1 MSSSRSITAARQKR
15 AGEQGNMPP
24 SNSRPFTSIAS
35 NSSFSQQQVNTN
47 TTLKQQFSPKQQQ
60 QQQQQTQNSIA
71 NPKISL
77 ANAIALITLRLSRL
91 EKLIQ
96 ENQEGGISILSG
108 SENSGNLNKETLD
121 TVMNRIVLLENK
133 INMLSNLT
141 KDHKELKQFVTNM
154 NNKTNTSI
162 TNLNNQFTNKLLE
175 HENTLIAFENKLD
188 SMHNSFDGNSIQ
200 VEQSLDNDNDNDN
213 DEEEE
218 DFNMNTE
225 DNNIVSANI
234 DAEMSITE

>member
-15 AGEQGNMPP
+15 AGEQGNAPP

-47 TTLKQQFSPKQQQ
+47 TTLKQQFSPKQQQQQQ

-154 NNKTNTSI
+154 NNKTNTSL

-175 HENTLIAFENKLD
+175 YENTLISFENKLD
-188 SMHNSFDGNSIQ
+188 NMHNSFDGNSIQ
-200 VEQSLDNDNDNDN
+200 VEQSLDNEN
-213 DEEEE
+213 EEDEE

-225 DNNIVSANI
+225 DNNMVSANI
-234 DAEMSITE
+234 DADMSLAE